1 MTGTDQFREKLDEL
15 VRLAQKNGQR
25 LMKAQVEEALR
36 ESGLDR
42 KKMGLVF
49 DYLEQMGI
57 EVLDPG
63 SASGDAGGRAGSI
76 SLAAYLREL
85 EGIAPLP
92 EEAEQS
98 LFDEAVLGDREARNV
113 LAERYLNTVCDLA
126 GEFEH
131 SAGSREKGVEA
142 VDLIQEANI
151 GLLLGLDAMEKQESL
166 AAYRASLLN
175 YVASHMEEALDALQ
189 EAVSSDRKIV
199 NRMNRLAQAAHDL
212 EEQLEHKPSLE
223 ELSAYLE
230 LPAEQITELLRFG
243 GEDLRAE
250 DL

>member
-15 VRLAQKNGQR
+15 VRLAQRNGQR

-49 DYLEQMGI
+49 DYLDQMGI
-57 EVLDPG
+57 EVLDPD

-126 GEFEH
+126 GEFDLTGKAAIIFCR
-131 SAGSREKGVEA
+131 SCMKCLAFRAGNGVSYDVGIMAQVE
-142 VDLIQEANI
+142 LIRC
-151 GLLLGLDAMEKQESL
+151 G
-166 AAYRASLLN
+166 
-175 YVASHMEEALDALQ
+175 
-189 EAVSSDRKIV
+189 IV
-199 NRMNRLAQAAHDL
+199 LAHDDF
-212 EEQLEHKPSLE
+212 SL
-223 ELSAYLE
+223 
-230 LPAEQITELLRFG
+230 
-243 GEDLRAE
+243 
-250 DL
+250 